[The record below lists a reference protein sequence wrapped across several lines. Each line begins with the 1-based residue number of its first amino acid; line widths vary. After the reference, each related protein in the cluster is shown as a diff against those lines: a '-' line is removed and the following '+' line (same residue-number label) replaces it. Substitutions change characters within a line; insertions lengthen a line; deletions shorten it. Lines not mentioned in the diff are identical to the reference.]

1 MTTTTHAMSHADA
14 AWLHM
19 DRPTN
24 LMIVTSAM
32 WTDEPLDAGRL
43 REVMQERLVD
53 AYPRFTQR
61 VVEGLTGAHWEDD
74 PTFDLDLH
82 VHHLALPHPGDCAAL
97 EAVVGDL
104 MSQPLDRSR
113 PLWAMYL
120 LDGYG
125 DGSAIVMRM
134 HHAIADGIALAR
146 VMLGLTDER
155 AEAAQAIFSDA
166 PHVRARLP
174 LEGTVRDLARITGE
188 ALHEGAETLLHP
200 WHLAA
205 IAGEVVA
212 DAEAL
217 LKLLGAPTE
226 HRSPLHDEIGATWRA
241 AWSRPLAL
249 ADVKQAGRRHGATIN
264 DVLVSCVA
272 GAVRTYLTSA
282 GVDPVD
288 VHAMVPFN
296 LRPLDQPLP
305 RDLGNRF
312 GLVLLD
318 LPVGIE
324 DPVRRLRESHT
335 RMSAIK
341 TSREGPMAYAVLG
354 AIGHTPP
361 ALEARIVDMFS
372 AKATM
377 VLTNVPGPRKPVY
390 LAGARIG
397 GVLGW
402 APCSGAV
409 GMSVSIFSY
418 DGEVTVGFMVNGRL
432 VEEPHD
438 LVAAFESAAGAL
450 VSVTA

>member
-1 MTTTTHAMSHADA
+1 MPTTHAMNHADA
-14 AWLHM
+14 AWFHM

-24 LMIVTSAM
+24 LMIVTSAL
-32 WTDEPLDAGRL
+32 WTDEPLDEVRL
-43 REVMQERLVD
+43 RDVIQERLVE

-61 VVEGLTGAHWEDD
+61 VVEGLTGPHWEDD

-82 VHHLALPHPGDCAAL
+82 LHHLALPHPGDRAIL

-104 MSQPLDRSR
+104 MSQPLDHSR

-125 DGSAIVMRM
+125 EGSAIVTRM

-155 AEAAQAIFSDA
+155 ADAGQAAFIDA

-174 LEGTVRDLARITGE
+174 LEGTAREVARITGGAVHE
-188 ALHEGAETLLHP
+188 AAETLLHP
-200 WHLAA
+200 QHLAEL
-205 IAGEVVA
+205 AGEGVA
-212 DAEAL
+212 DAQAL
-217 LKLLGAPTE
+217 LKLLGAPAE
-226 HRSPLHDEIGATWRA
+226 HRSPLHDELGAGWRA
-241 AWSRPLAL
+241 AWSSPLAL
-249 ADVKQAGRRHGATIN
+249 AEVKEAGRRQGATIN

-272 GAVRTYLTSA
+272 GAVRTYLKHT
-282 GVDPVD
+282 GIDPVD

-318 LPVGIE
+318 LPVSIE
-324 DPVRRLRESHT
+324 DPIRRLRESHT

-341 TSREGPMAYAVLG
+341 SSREGPMSYAILDV
-354 AIGHTPP
+354 IGRTPP

-377 VLTNVPGPRKPVY
+377 VLTNVPGPRTPVY
-390 LAGARIG
+390 LAGARLG

-432 VEEPHD
+432 VEDPHD
-438 LVAAFESAAGAL
+438 LVAAFESAAGAVL
-450 VSVTA
+450 SATT